1 MKKFL
6 NILKNKY
13 YLSFALFIVWM
24 LVFDRNDLISQYQHY
39 NDLKLLEDQKAY
51 YIKDIDRMEK
61 DFINLTTDQNHL
73 EKFGRE
79 KYLMKKDNE
88 DVYVIVK
95 IPRTD
100 TIEKK
105 KKFYFF

>member
-1 MKKFL
+1 
-6 NILKNKY
+6 
-13 YLSFALFIVWM
+13 M

-105 KKFYFF
+105 IRFYFF